1 MKSLD
6 SYKPETTYSLTP
18 LKESEQNL
26 QTLEYIKTRFQDS
39 ASNPINLTKFVDL
52 NLELCNLLERVLTRQ
67 YTFQQIL
74 ESHGLDQIQQ
84 DNGEDNF
91 DLDKESVK
99 ELILKE
105 TRVGQIF
112 YPSDL
117 ANDYGLDLKTVMEV
131 MSELKESKQII
142 EKPE

>member
-6 SYKPETTYSLTP
+6 SYKPETAYRLTP

-26 QTLEYIKTRFQDS
+26 QTLEYIKTQFQDS

-52 NLELCNLLERVLTRQ
+52 NLELCSLLERVLTRQ

-74 ESHGLDQIQQ
+74 ESLDQIQQ